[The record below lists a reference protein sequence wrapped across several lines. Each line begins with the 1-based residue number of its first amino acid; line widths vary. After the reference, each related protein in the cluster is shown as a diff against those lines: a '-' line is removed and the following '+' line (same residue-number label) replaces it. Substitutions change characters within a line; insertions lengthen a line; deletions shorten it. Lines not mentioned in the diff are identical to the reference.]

1 MGVALLGLGF
11 INGNDPDLLIV
22 IHCQWARA
30 TWGFYIPFQASSIKC
45 GKIKLAAKFFVF
57 GYDHHPRNMQM
68 RYISMM
74 KHLDRIMLLHKWVLL
89 LFLTLGSVSS
99 LNNLLKW

>member
-30 TWGFYIPFQASSIKC
+30 TLGFHIPFSSSHQSMW
-45 GKIKLAAKFFVF
+45 KIKLEAKFFVF
-57 GYDHHPRNMQM
+57 GYDHHPRNMEM
-68 RYISMM
+68 RYITMM
-74 KHLDRIMLLHKWVLL
+74 KHLDRIMLLLHKWVLL
-89 LFLTLGSVSS
+89 FFLNPRLSFII
-99 LNNLLKW
+99 K